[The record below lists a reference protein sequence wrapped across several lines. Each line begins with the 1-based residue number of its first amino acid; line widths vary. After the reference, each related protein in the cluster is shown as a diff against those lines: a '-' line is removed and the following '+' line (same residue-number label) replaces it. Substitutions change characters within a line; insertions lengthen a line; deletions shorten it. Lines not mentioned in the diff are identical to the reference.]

1 MSWFLIVLCFDFG
14 VCVATP
20 FPAEQQELINQE
32 SRLADPNTPG
42 CRTNLMSTCGPL
54 FYGI

>member
-1 MSWFLIVLCFDFG
+1 MSWLFIVLCLDIG
-14 VCVATP
+14 VCIEPA